1 MPRKAAIGLQDFE
14 KIITRNCLYVDK
26 TDFISRKLTDA
37 DMEFFKKVSKKE
49 SQRNEYESMDLRFGE
64 RKC

>member
-37 DMEFFKKVSKKE
+37 DKEFFKKVSKKE
-49 SQRNEYESMDLRFGE
+49 SQRNEYESMDLSFGE